1 MFCAFPRHVK
11 IKYRREKNPW
21 HINSSQAELYLDGDC
36 IAMQFFFHQSLLS
49 FKIGNDQMNFHPK
62 EIFIGQ
68 ALAEVP
74 EQTKKTVLGVKK
86 LVSRR

>member
-1 MFCAFPRHVK
+1 
-11 IKYRREKNPW
+11 
-21 HINSSQAELYLDGDC
+21 
-36 IAMQFFFHQSLLS
+36 MQFFFHQSLLS